1 MNKKIDKG
9 ALLRS
14 LQMIENDDYNGFVLL
29 VKAARNR
36 NSVFDPDLPVWDMA
50 QRLGIIVD
58 CNRGGVPEFDE
69 AIRDFVRDRSNVDGS
84 DKNPYVKGRH

>member
-1 MNKKIDKG
+1 MSKKIDKG
-9 ALLRS
+9 DMLRK
-14 LQMIENDDYNGFVLL
+14 LQAVEDEDYEGFVLL

-36 NSVFDPDLPVWDMA
+36 NASFDPDLPVWRMA
-50 QRLGIIVD
+50 QQMGIIVD